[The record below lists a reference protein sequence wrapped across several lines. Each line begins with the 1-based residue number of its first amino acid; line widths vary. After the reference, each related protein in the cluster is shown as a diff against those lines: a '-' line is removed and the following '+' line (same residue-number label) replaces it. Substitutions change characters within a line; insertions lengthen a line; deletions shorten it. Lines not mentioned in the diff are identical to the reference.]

1 MDELPTEQ
9 QRSWQELEALLEGL
23 ERQGLTELHADD
35 VRELQRLYRRASAEL
50 LLARGVGD
58 KTELTDYLEA
68 LVARAYTTLH
78 APRPL
83 DWRAGKRF
91 FTTYWPRI
99 VRREHPYLLAA
110 AATIALGFLLS
121 WLLCRA
127 NSDAFDHLMPAE
139 VIASHGEQPDDY
151 RAERFGDLADE
162 DAALFSAYLVTNNIR
177 VSLKAF
183 AYGLTAGIGTCIVLF
198 FNGAML
204 GAIAANFGGWKMSMP
219 FWALILPHG
228 IIEIFSIALC
238 GGGGYILADALLR
251 PGRRSRLDSLRSRA
265 RDAVALAAMAIP
277 MLAVAALIEGFITP
291 LAEMSDPQKLAFA
304 AATALAL
311 ALYIKAPWLHR
322 EPDSEPQSFR
332 DAPG

>member
-1 MDELPTEQ
+1 MTDEFPTEQ
-9 QRSWQELEALLEGL
+9 ERSWQDLEALLKDL
-23 ERQGLTELHADD
+23 DQQGLANLNADD
-35 VRELQRLYRRASAEL
+35 IRELQRLYRRASAEL
-50 LLARGVGD
+50 LLARGAGSRS
-58 KTELTDYLEA
+58 ELTEYLEA

-78 APRPL
+78 APKPI
-83 DWRAGKRF
+83 DWRAGQRF
-91 FTTYWPRI
+91 FTTHWPRT

-110 AATIALGFLLS
+110 ASTIALGFLLS
-121 WLLCRA
+121 WLLCHA

-139 VIASHGEQPDDY
+139 VIASYGEQPEDY
-151 RAERFGDLADE
+151 RTERFGDLADE

-183 AYGLTAGIGTCIVLF
+183 AYGLTAGIGTCVVLF

-204 GAIAANFGGWKMSMP
+204 GAIAANFGGWEMSVP

-228 IIEIFSIALC
+228 IIELFSIALC

-251 PGRRSRLDSLRSRA
+251 PGRRSRLDSLRARA

-277 MLAVAALIEGFITP
+277 LLGVAALIEGFVTP

-304 AATALAL
+304 AATGLAL
-311 ALYIKAPWLHR
+311 TLYIRAPWLEA
-322 EPDSEPQSFR
+322 EPPSALR
-332 DAPG
+332 G